1 MQDTAI
7 KNFCIW
13 ARRELM
19 AQVALQARRFGIRED
34 GYDPATADAIE
45 GRPLTADERRQRA
58 DLIRRLGPVDAPGYK
73 EAYGNLV
80 DQAAYT
86 WFNRLIAIRFME
98 LNDRLPSHV
107 RMLSAADGAFRP
119 QVLREALD
127 VPIEGLD
134 AAQVSEL
141 LRASD
146 DEALF
151 RCLFLAQCRELA
163 ACLPDVFEPVGAA
176 MELLLPEGLLRQ
188 GSVVQRLVD
197 DVPEEDWREGVEI
210 VGWMYQY
217 YVSERKDEV
226 FASFKKGKKADAGAI
241 APATQLFTPDWI
253 VRYLTENS
261 LGRLW
266 LQSHSESHLADQMP
280 YYIPDNLGAEDADA
294 DSGTRPVGGD
304 LGRPSEPAIS
314 PESLRVI
321 DPACGSGHILVYAF
335 RLLAAMYEE
344 TGHIRRDIPRLILQ
358 NNLTGCEIDPRAAQ
372 MASFAL
378 AMTACEWDSRFLR
391 RADKVSANI
400 VCLRPAEIDA
410 DELEEMPYLAER
422 TALLDAMAHMGEC
435 GSLFAPEPE
444 DIAALERA
452 DDELD
457 AREAGGDLL
466 AHRPH
471 AAVAQMLANCK
482 PLIETYDAVIANPP
496 YMGGKN
502 MGKWLS
508 DWAKKSYPD
517 VKSNLFSCFIE
528 RNLRLSEDGGQLG
541 FMTPYVW
548 MFIGSYEK
556 LRTKLIEETTIT
568 SLVQLEYSGFAG
580 ATVPICTF
588 TLQKGR
594 VPGYLGGYVRL
605 SDFVGA
611 SNQAPKT
618 LEAIANPTCGW
629 FYRRSTD
636 AFKSIPGTPI
646 AYWASDAVR
655 TAFEVSEP
663 LSSIA
668 EPRQGLATSD
678 NGRFLRKWWE
688 VDECATNRDAYSR
701 QEALE
706 SGQRWF
712 PIIRGGGFRKWWAIT
727 EEIVDWRDDG
737 AEMKEAVLKKYP
749 YLSTPDFVIKNQSS
763 YFRPA
768 VTWSKISS
776 ADISFRYAPA
786 GMLFEVAGACMF
798 GDDAQLKYLQA
809 LCNSSSMYEIAC
821 LLSPT
826 LNFEVGQIAT
836 YPVLIDESKESAILD
851 LVEEERSLSKSD
863 WDSLETSWGFSRHAL
878 IQKWDA

>member
-73 EAYGNLV
+73 EAYENLV

-176 MELLLPEGLLRQ
+176 RELLLPEGLLRQ

-344 TGHIRRDIPRLILQ
+344 AGHIRRDIPRLILQ

-410 DELEEMPYLAER
+410 EELEEMPYLAER
-422 TALLDAMAHMGEC
+422 AELLGAMAHMGEC

-496 YMGGKN
+496 YMGSSN
-502 MGKWLS
+502 MDKWLAN
-508 DWAKKSYPD
+508 WAKKHYPD
-517 VKSNLFSCFIE
+517 SKRDLCTCFIE
-528 RNLRLSEDGGQLG
+528 RGFTLAKPCGYSAMVTMQSWMFLGSFEALREKTLKERSIASMAHLGTRAFDAIGGEVVATTATVFGGSPADAPASYLRLVDFDG
-541 FMTPYVW
+541 
-548 MFIGSYEK
+548 EAAK
-556 LRTKLIEETTIT
+556 EEAI
-568 SLVQLEYSGFAG
+568 
-580 ATVPICTF
+580 
-588 TLQKGR
+588 R
-594 VPGYLGGYVRL
+594 
-605 SDFVGA
+605 
-611 SNQAPKT
+611 
-618 LEAIANPTCGW
+618 EAIANPTCGW
-629 FYRRSTD
+629 FYRRSTG

-646 AYWASDAVR
+646 AYWASEKQRA
-655 TAFEVSEP
+655 AFESLSALSTYAYGCNGMTTGENAKFLRIWHEVSISRIGFETQDVSETRGKAFRWFP
-663 LSSIA
+663 YNKGGEFRKWYGNRDYVINW
-668 EPRQGLATSD
+668 ED
-678 NGRFLRKWWE
+678 NGR
-688 VDECATNRDAYSR
+688 DIRDNGHLVPRSMNYMFR
-701 QEALE
+701 
-706 SGQRWF
+706 
-712 PIIRGGGFRKWWAIT
+712 RG
-727 EEIVDWRDDG
+727 V
-737 AEMKEAVLKKYP
+737 
-749 YLSTPDFVIKNQSS
+749 S
-763 YFRPA
+763 
-768 VTWSKISS
+768 WSKISS
-776 ADISFRYAPA
+776 GKIAFRVEDP
-786 GMLFEVAGACMF
+786 GRMFDVAGLCLFPLKEEINLAALAAF
-798 GDDAQLKYLQA
+798 GNATVA
-809 LCNSSSMYEIAC
+809 SSFLEF
-821 LLSPT
+821 LSPT
-826 LNFEVGQIAT
+826 LNFEVGDVSSIPISEEV
-836 YPVLIDESKESAILD
+836 YSKTIEMLAKACVDISSA
-851 LVEEERSLSKSD
+851 D
-863 WDSLETSWGFSRHAL
+863 WCSREISCGFLRHPMV
-878 IQKWDA
+878 

>member
-73 EAYGNLV
+73 EAYENLV

-134 AAQVSEL
+134 VAQVSEL

-280 YYIPDNLGAEDADA
+280 CYIPDNLGAEDADA

-496 YMGGKN
+496 YMGSSN
-502 MGKWLS
+502 MDKWLAN
-508 DWAKKSYPD
+508 WTKKHYPD
-517 VKSNLFSCFIE
+517 SKRDLCTCFIE
-528 RNLRLSEDGGQLG
+528 RGFTLAKPCGYSAMVTMQSWMFLGSFEALREKTLKERSIASMAHLGTRAFDAIGGEVVATTATVFGGSPADAPASYLRLVDFDG
-541 FMTPYVW
+541 
-548 MFIGSYEK
+548 EAAK
-556 LRTKLIEETTIT
+556 EEAI
-568 SLVQLEYSGFAG
+568 
-580 ATVPICTF
+580 
-588 TLQKGR
+588 R
-594 VPGYLGGYVRL
+594 
-605 SDFVGA
+605 
-611 SNQAPKT
+611 
-618 LEAIANPTCGW
+618 EAIANPTCGW
-629 FYRRSTD
+629 FYRRSTG

-646 AYWASDAVR
+646 AYWASEKQRA
-655 TAFEVSEP
+655 AFESLSALSTYAYGCNGMTTGENAKFLRIWHEVSISRIGFETQDVSETRGKAFRWFP
-663 LSSIA
+663 YNKGGEFRKWYGNRDYVINW
-668 EPRQGLATSD
+668 ED
-678 NGRFLRKWWE
+678 NGR
-688 VDECATNRDAYSR
+688 DIRDNGHLVPRSMNYMFR
-701 QEALE
+701 
-706 SGQRWF
+706 
-712 PIIRGGGFRKWWAIT
+712 RG
-727 EEIVDWRDDG
+727 V
-737 AEMKEAVLKKYP
+737 
-749 YLSTPDFVIKNQSS
+749 S
-763 YFRPA
+763 
-768 VTWSKISS
+768 WSKISS
-776 ADISFRYAPA
+776 GKIAFRVEDP
-786 GMLFEVAGACMF
+786 GRMFDVAGLCLFPLKEEINLAALAAF
-798 GDDAQLKYLQA
+798 GNATVA
-809 LCNSSSMYEIAC
+809 SSFLEF
-821 LLSPT
+821 LSPT
-826 LNFEVGQIAT
+826 LNFEVGDVSSIPISEEV
-836 YPVLIDESKESAILD
+836 YSKTIEMLAKACVDISSA
-851 LVEEERSLSKSD
+851 D
-863 WDSLETSWGFSRHAL
+863 WCSREISCGFLRHPMV
-878 IQKWDA
+878 

>member
-73 EAYGNLV
+73 EAYENLV

-344 TGHIRRDIPRLILQ
+344 AGHIRRDIPRLILQ

-410 DELEEMPYLAER
+410 EELEEMPYLAER
-422 TALLDAMAHMGEC
+422 AELLGAMAHMGEC

-496 YMGGKN
+496 YMGSSN
-502 MGKWLS
+502 MDKWLAN
-508 DWAKKSYPD
+508 WAKKHYPD
-517 VKSNLFSCFIE
+517 SKRDLCTCFIE
-528 RNLRLSEDGGQLG
+528 RGFTLAKPCGYSVMVTMQSWMFLGSFEALREKTLKERSIASMAHLGTRAFDAIGGEVVATTATVFGGSPADAPASYLRLVDFDG
-541 FMTPYVW
+541 
-548 MFIGSYEK
+548 EAAK
-556 LRTKLIEETTIT
+556 EEAI
-568 SLVQLEYSGFAG
+568 
-580 ATVPICTF
+580 
-588 TLQKGR
+588 R
-594 VPGYLGGYVRL
+594 
-605 SDFVGA
+605 
-611 SNQAPKT
+611 
-618 LEAIANPTCGW
+618 EAIANPTCGW
-629 FYRRSTD
+629 FYRRSTG

-646 AYWASDAVR
+646 AYWASEKQRA
-655 TAFEVSEP
+655 AFESLSALSTYAYGCNGMTTGENAKFLRIWHEVSISRIGFETQDVSETRGKAFRWFP
-663 LSSIA
+663 YNKGGEFRKWYGNRDYVINW
-668 EPRQGLATSD
+668 ED
-678 NGRFLRKWWE
+678 NGR
-688 VDECATNRDAYSR
+688 DIRDNGHLVPRSMNYMFR
-701 QEALE
+701 
-706 SGQRWF
+706 
-712 PIIRGGGFRKWWAIT
+712 RG
-727 EEIVDWRDDG
+727 V
-737 AEMKEAVLKKYP
+737 
-749 YLSTPDFVIKNQSS
+749 S
-763 YFRPA
+763 
-768 VTWSKISS
+768 WSKISS
-776 ADISFRYAPA
+776 GKIAFRVEDP
-786 GMLFEVAGACMF
+786 GRMFDVAGLCLFPLKEEINLAALAAF
-798 GDDAQLKYLQA
+798 GNATVA
-809 LCNSSSMYEIAC
+809 SSFLEF
-821 LLSPT
+821 LSPT
-826 LNFEVGQIAT
+826 LNFEVGDVSSIPISEEV
-836 YPVLIDESKESAILD
+836 YSKTIEMLAKACVDISSA
-851 LVEEERSLSKSD
+851 D
-863 WDSLETSWGFSRHAL
+863 WCSREISCGFLRHPMV
-878 IQKWDA
+878 

>member
-73 EAYGNLV
+73 EAYENLV

-134 AAQVSEL
+134 VAQVSEL

-496 YMGGKN
+496 YMGSSN
-502 MGKWLS
+502 MDKWLAN
-508 DWAKKSYPD
+508 WTKKHYPD
-517 VKSNLFSCFIE
+517 SKRDLCTCFIE
-528 RNLRLSEDGGQLG
+528 RGFTLAKPCGYSAMVTMQSWMFLGSFEALREKTLKERSIASMAHLGTRAFDAIGGEVVATTATVFGGSPADAPASYLRLVDFDG
-541 FMTPYVW
+541 
-548 MFIGSYEK
+548 EAAK
-556 LRTKLIEETTIT
+556 EEAI
-568 SLVQLEYSGFAG
+568 
-580 ATVPICTF
+580 
-588 TLQKGR
+588 R
-594 VPGYLGGYVRL
+594 
-605 SDFVGA
+605 
-611 SNQAPKT
+611 
-618 LEAIANPTCGW
+618 EAIANPTCGW
-629 FYRRSTD
+629 FYRRSTG

-646 AYWASDAVR
+646 AYWASEKQRA
-655 TAFEVSEP
+655 AFESLSALSTYAYGCNGMTTGENAKFLRIWHEVSISRIGFETQDVSETRGKAFRWFP
-663 LSSIA
+663 YNKGGEFRKWYGNRDYVINW
-668 EPRQGLATSD
+668 ED
-678 NGRFLRKWWE
+678 NGR
-688 VDECATNRDAYSR
+688 DIRDNGHLVPRSMNYMFR
-701 QEALE
+701 
-706 SGQRWF
+706 
-712 PIIRGGGFRKWWAIT
+712 RG
-727 EEIVDWRDDG
+727 V
-737 AEMKEAVLKKYP
+737 
-749 YLSTPDFVIKNQSS
+749 S
-763 YFRPA
+763 
-768 VTWSKISS
+768 WSKISS
-776 ADISFRYAPA
+776 GKIAFRVEDP
-786 GMLFEVAGACMF
+786 GRMFDVAGLCLFPLKEEINLAALAAF
-798 GDDAQLKYLQA
+798 GNATVA
-809 LCNSSSMYEIAC
+809 SSFLEF
-821 LLSPT
+821 LSPT
-826 LNFEVGQIAT
+826 LNFEVGDVSSIPISEEV
-836 YPVLIDESKESAILD
+836 YSKTIEMLAKACVDISSA
-851 LVEEERSLSKSD
+851 D
-863 WDSLETSWGFSRHAL
+863 WCSREISCGFLRHPMV
-878 IQKWDA
+878 

>member
-73 EAYGNLV
+73 EAYENLV

-304 LGRPSEPAIS
+304 RGRPSEPAIS

-344 TGHIRRDIPRLILQ
+344 AGHIRRDIPRLILQ

-410 DELEEMPYLAER
+410 EELEEMPYLAER
-422 TALLDAMAHMGEC
+422 AELLGAMAHMGEC

-496 YMGGKN
+496 YMGSSN
-502 MGKWLS
+502 MDKWLAN
-508 DWAKKSYPD
+508 WAKKHYPD
-517 VKSNLFSCFIE
+517 SKRDLCTCFIE
-528 RNLRLSEDGGQLG
+528 RGFTLAKPCGYSAMVTMQSWMFLGSFEALREKTLKERSIASMAHLGTRAFDAIGGEVVATTATVFGGSPADAPASYLRLVDFDG
-541 FMTPYVW
+541 
-548 MFIGSYEK
+548 EAAK
-556 LRTKLIEETTIT
+556 EEAI
-568 SLVQLEYSGFAG
+568 
-580 ATVPICTF
+580 
-588 TLQKGR
+588 R
-594 VPGYLGGYVRL
+594 
-605 SDFVGA
+605 
-611 SNQAPKT
+611 
-618 LEAIANPTCGW
+618 EAIANPTCGW
-629 FYRRSTD
+629 FYRRSTG

-646 AYWASDAVR
+646 AYWASEKQRA
-655 TAFEVSEP
+655 AFESLSALSTYAYGCNGMTTGENAKFLRIWHEVSISRIGFETQDVSETRGKAFRWFP
-663 LSSIA
+663 YNKGGEFRKWYGNRDYVINW
-668 EPRQGLATSD
+668 ED
-678 NGRFLRKWWE
+678 NGR
-688 VDECATNRDAYSR
+688 DIRDNGHLVPRSMNYMFR
-701 QEALE
+701 
-706 SGQRWF
+706 
-712 PIIRGGGFRKWWAIT
+712 RG
-727 EEIVDWRDDG
+727 V
-737 AEMKEAVLKKYP
+737 
-749 YLSTPDFVIKNQSS
+749 S
-763 YFRPA
+763 
-768 VTWSKISS
+768 WSKISS
-776 ADISFRYAPA
+776 GKIAFRVEDP
-786 GMLFEVAGACMF
+786 GRMFDVAGLCLFPLKEEINLAALAAF
-798 GDDAQLKYLQA
+798 GNATVA
-809 LCNSSSMYEIAC
+809 SSFLEF
-821 LLSPT
+821 LSPT
-826 LNFEVGQIAT
+826 LNFEVGDVSSIPISEEV
-836 YPVLIDESKESAILD
+836 YSKTIEMLAKACVDISSA
-851 LVEEERSLSKSD
+851 D
-863 WDSLETSWGFSRHAL
+863 WCSREISCGFLRHPMV
-878 IQKWDA
+878 

>member
-73 EAYGNLV
+73 EAYENLV

-344 TGHIRRDIPRLILQ
+344 AGHIRRDIPRLILQ

-410 DELEEMPYLAER
+410 EELEEMPYLAER
-422 TALLDAMAHMGEC
+422 AELLGAMAHMGEC

-496 YMGGKN
+496 YMGSSN
-502 MGKWLS
+502 MDKWLAN
-508 DWAKKSYPD
+508 WAKKHYPD
-517 VKSNLFSCFIE
+517 SKRDLCTCFIE
-528 RNLRLSEDGGQLG
+528 RGFTLAKPCGYSAMVTMQSWMFLGSFEALREKTLKERSIASMAHLGTRAFDAIGGEVVATTATVFGGSPADAPASYLRLVDFDG
-541 FMTPYVW
+541 
-548 MFIGSYEK
+548 EAAK
-556 LRTKLIEETTIT
+556 EEAI
-568 SLVQLEYSGFAG
+568 
-580 ATVPICTF
+580 
-588 TLQKGR
+588 R
-594 VPGYLGGYVRL
+594 
-605 SDFVGA
+605 
-611 SNQAPKT
+611 
-618 LEAIANPTCGW
+618 EAIANPTCGW
-629 FYRRSTD
+629 FYRRSTG

-646 AYWASDAVR
+646 AYWASEKQRA
-655 TAFEVSEP
+655 AFESLSALSAYAYGCNGMTTGENAKFLRIWHEVSISRIGFETQDVSETRGKAFRWFP
-663 LSSIA
+663 YNKGGEFRKWYGNRDYVINW
-668 EPRQGLATSD
+668 ED
-678 NGRFLRKWWE
+678 NGR
-688 VDECATNRDAYSR
+688 DIRDNGHLVPRSMNYMFR
-701 QEALE
+701 
-706 SGQRWF
+706 
-712 PIIRGGGFRKWWAIT
+712 RG
-727 EEIVDWRDDG
+727 V
-737 AEMKEAVLKKYP
+737 
-749 YLSTPDFVIKNQSS
+749 S
-763 YFRPA
+763 
-768 VTWSKISS
+768 WSKISS
-776 ADISFRYAPA
+776 GKIAFRVEDP
-786 GMLFEVAGACMF
+786 GRMFDVAGLCLFPLKEEINLAALAAF
-798 GDDAQLKYLQA
+798 GNATVA
-809 LCNSSSMYEIAC
+809 SSFLEF
-821 LLSPT
+821 LSPT
-826 LNFEVGQIAT
+826 LNFEVGDVSSIPISEEV
-836 YPVLIDESKESAILD
+836 YSKTIEMLAKACVDISSA
-851 LVEEERSLSKSD
+851 D
-863 WDSLETSWGFSRHAL
+863 WCSREISCGFLRHPMV
-878 IQKWDA
+878 

>member
-73 EAYGNLV
+73 EAYENLV

-344 TGHIRRDIPRLILQ
+344 AGHIRRDIPRLILQ

-410 DELEEMPYLAER
+410 EELEEMPYLAER
-422 TALLDAMAHMGEC
+422 AELLGAMAHMGEC

-496 YMGGKN
+496 YMGSSN
-502 MGKWLS
+502 MDKWLAN
-508 DWAKKSYPD
+508 WAKKHYPD
-517 VKSNLFSCFIE
+517 SKRDLCTCFIE
-528 RNLRLSEDGGQLG
+528 RGFTLAKPCGYSAMVTMQSWMFLGSFEALREKTLKERSIASMAHLGTRAFDAIGGEVVATTATVFGGSPADAPASYLRLVDFDG
-541 FMTPYVW
+541 
-548 MFIGSYEK
+548 EAAK
-556 LRTKLIEETTIT
+556 EEAI
-568 SLVQLEYSGFAG
+568 
-580 ATVPICTF
+580 
-588 TLQKGR
+588 R
-594 VPGYLGGYVRL
+594 
-605 SDFVGA
+605 
-611 SNQAPKT
+611 
-618 LEAIANPTCGW
+618 EAIANPTCGW
-629 FYRRSTD
+629 FYRRSTG
-636 AFKSIPGTPI
+636 AIKSIPGTPI
-646 AYWASDAVR
+646 AYWASEKQRA
-655 TAFEVSEP
+655 AFESLSALSTYAYGCNGMTTGENAKFLRIWHEVSISRIGFETQDVSETRGKAFRWFP
-663 LSSIA
+663 YNKGGEFRKWYGNRDYIINW
-668 EPRQGLATSD
+668 ED
-678 NGRFLRKWWE
+678 NGR
-688 VDECATNRDAYSR
+688 DIRDNGHLVPRSMNYMFR
-701 QEALE
+701 
-706 SGQRWF
+706 
-712 PIIRGGGFRKWWAIT
+712 RG
-727 EEIVDWRDDG
+727 V
-737 AEMKEAVLKKYP
+737 
-749 YLSTPDFVIKNQSS
+749 S
-763 YFRPA
+763 
-768 VTWSKISS
+768 WSKISS
-776 ADISFRYAPA
+776 GKIAFRVEDP
-786 GMLFEVAGACMF
+786 GRMFDVAGLCLFPLKEEINLAALAAF
-798 GDDAQLKYLQA
+798 GNATVA
-809 LCNSSSMYEIAC
+809 SSFLEF
-821 LLSPT
+821 LSPT
-826 LNFEVGQIAT
+826 LNFEVGDVSSIPISEEV
-836 YPVLIDESKESAILD
+836 YSKTIEMLAKACVDISSA
-851 LVEEERSLSKSD
+851 D
-863 WDSLETSWGFSRHAL
+863 WCSREISCGFLRHPMV
-878 IQKWDA
+878 

>member
-34 GYDPATADAIE
+34 GNDPATADAIE

-73 EAYGNLV
+73 EAYENLV

-141 LRASD
+141 LQASD

-197 DVPEEDWREGVEI
+197 DIPEEDWREGVEI

-226 FASFKKGKKADAGAI
+226 FASFKKGSKADASSI

-471 AAVAQMLANCK
+471 AAVAQMLANYK

-496 YMGGKN
+496 YMGSSN
-502 MGKWLS
+502 MDKWLAN
-508 DWAKKSYPD
+508 WTKKHYPD
-517 VKSNLFSCFIE
+517 SKRDLCTCFIE
-528 RNLRLSEDGGQLG
+528 RGFTLAKPCGYAAMVTMQSWMFLGSFEALREKMLKERSIASMAHLGTRAFDAIGGEVVATTATVFGGSPAGAPASYLRLGDFDG
-541 FMTPYVW
+541 
-548 MFIGSYEK
+548 EA
-556 LRTKLIEETTIT
+556 TKEEAI
-568 SLVQLEYSGFAG
+568 
-580 ATVPICTF
+580 
-588 TLQKGR
+588 R
-594 VPGYLGGYVRL
+594 
-605 SDFVGA
+605 
-611 SNQAPKT
+611 
-618 LEAIANPTCGW
+618 EAIANPTCGW

-646 AYWASDAVR
+646 AYWASEKQRA
-655 TAFEVSEP
+655 AFESLSALSTYAYGCNGMTTGENAKFLRIWHEVSISRIGFETQDVSETRGKAFRWFP
-663 LSSIA
+663 YNKGGEFRKWYGNRDYVINW
-668 EPRQGLATSD
+668 ED
-678 NGRFLRKWWE
+678 NGR
-688 VDECATNRDAYSR
+688 DIRDNGHLVPRSMNYMFR
-701 QEALE
+701 
-706 SGQRWF
+706 
-712 PIIRGGGFRKWWAIT
+712 RG
-727 EEIVDWRDDG
+727 V
-737 AEMKEAVLKKYP
+737 
-749 YLSTPDFVIKNQSS
+749 S
-763 YFRPA
+763 
-768 VTWSKISS
+768 WSKISS
-776 ADISFRYAPA
+776 GKIAFRVEDP
-786 GMLFEVAGACMF
+786 GRMFDVAGLCLFPLKEEINLAALAAF
-798 GDDAQLKYLQA
+798 GNATVA
-809 LCNSSSMYEIAC
+809 SSFLEF
-821 LLSPT
+821 LSPT
-826 LNFEVGQIAT
+826 LNFEVGDVSSIPISEEV
-836 YPVLIDESKESAILD
+836 YSKTIEMLAKACVDISSA
-851 LVEEERSLSKSD
+851 D
-863 WDSLETSWGFSRHAL
+863 WCSREISCGFLRHPMV
-878 IQKWDA
+878 